1 MHHFLGLSEL
11 EAKLKRETP
20 VSYEPTR
27 LINSHMLV
35 CGMSGTGKSFQC
47 KRFLDSAAASGI
59 EVDIFDVHEELEGVA
74 GARAVKYSQAT
85 GFGYNPLVLSTDRH
99 TGGVNRQI
107 DILVGMIQ
115 DVGALGIKQQGVLR
129 NLLLDTYAASGIFPD
144 QPLTW
149 SRKQI
154 SEKERSMLI
163 AQGNFSALRQYY
175 PTLEDLRSFAMRK
188 IKALTIGG
196 DDKAVAAYEEVV
208 KASKA
213 LEAMNKKFAK
223 AADETVQQ
231 TMAAKVETLKGKA
244 VEAYQTF
251 ITSMRTGRELEDIL
265 KYDSVEVLSSL
276 IGRIDILSSTGTFRA
291 NEPPFGGAHVRVHQI
306 KALSAEQQVLFVK
319 LRLREIFE
327 RRKQEGPT
335 RLGTELRHVI
345 FLDEAH
351 KYFNSKPDDIV
362 NVIAKEARKF
372 GIGLWCASQQ
382 PTEFPESFLTN
393 CGATIL
399 LGIHS
404 AFWARTSKM
413 LRISEDQL
421 RMITPKRMM
430 AIKIMEEGKAD
441 PPFQNV
447 FVPSPTGAFYN
458 QRALALEKK
467 YANAA

>member
-1 MHHFLGLSEL
+1 MKHFLGLSEM
-11 EAKLKRETP
+11 ENKLGRETH
-20 VSYEPTR
+20 VSYDPIK

-47 KRFLDSAAASGI
+47 KRILESAAASGI
-59 EVDIFDVHEELEGVA
+59 EVDIFDVHEELSDIA
-74 GARAVKYSQAT
+74 GSKAVKYSQAT

-107 DILVGMIQ
+107 DLLVGMIQ

-129 NLLLDTYAASGIFPD
+129 NLLLDTYAASGIHAD
-144 QPLTW
+144 QPVTW
-149 SRKQI
+149 TRKQI
-154 SEKERSMLI
+154 TERERSMLI
-163 AQGNFSALRQYY
+163 AQGNFQALRQYY
-175 PTLEDLRSFAMRK
+175 PTLEDLRTFAMRK

-196 DDKAVAAYEEVV
+196 DDMTVAAYEEVV

-213 LEAMNKKFAK
+213 LENMNKKFAK
-223 AADETVQQ
+223 ATDETVQQ
-231 TMAAKVETLKGKA
+231 TLSAKIDTLKGKA
-244 VEAYQTF
+244 VEAYQAF

-291 NEPPFGGAHVRVHQI
+291 NEPPFNGAKVRVHEI

-372 GIGLWCASQQ
+372 GVGLWCASQQ

-399 LGIHS
+399 LGIHG
-404 AFWARTSKM
+404 AFWGRTAKM

-421 RMITPKRMM
+421 KQITPKRMM
-430 AIKIMEEGKAD
+430 AIKMMEEGRGD

-447 FVPSPTGAFYN
+447 YVPSPTGAYVN

-467 YANAA
+467 YMSAA